1 MHGRR
6 DCEAF
11 TVGIKEKAALQW
23 EHRVETA
30 LSRACDR

>member
-1 MHGRR
+1 MHGGR

-11 TVGIKEKAALQW
+11 AVGIKEKAALQW
-23 EHRVETA
+23 ERRVGTA